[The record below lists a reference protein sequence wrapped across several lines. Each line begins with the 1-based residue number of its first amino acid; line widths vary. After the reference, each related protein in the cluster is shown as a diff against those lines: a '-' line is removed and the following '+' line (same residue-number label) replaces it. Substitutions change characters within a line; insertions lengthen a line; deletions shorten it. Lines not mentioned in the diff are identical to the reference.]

1 MKNTK
6 LTAMIL
12 QHLYD
17 GDMFAIEI
25 GEDLIVTRIYP
36 RFHKETCYT
45 IIVCNNEVLMY
56 ELYGIDCFIGQLQQH
71 AFWDDDV
78 EIDWSKIKEA
88 KHKLQ
93 QQ

>member
-1 MKNTK
+1 MKNTQ

-25 GEDLIVTRIYP
+25 GEDLIAVRIHP
-36 RFHKETCYT
+36 KFNKEICYT
-45 IIVCNNEVLMY
+45 IIVCTLDNVTY